1 MRGKITKVL
10 FTAEQIELR
19 IKEMAAQISADYAGG
34 EVFGIC
40 LLKGSLIFTSDL
52 IRALTVPVRV
62 DTMRVSSYS
71 GGTVSTGSVKILT
84 DLDADI
90 TGKDVLVI
98 EDIVDTGRTLRR
110 TLDVLSVR
118 HPKSLK
124 VCSLLDKPCRRVTPI
139 DISYTGF
146 AIDDLFVVGYGLD
159 YDEYYRDLPY
169 IGELDPGQ
177 SN

>member
-1 MRGKITKVL
+1 MRGKVTRSL
-10 FTAEQIELR
+10 FSAEQIQKR
-19 IKEMAAQISADYAGG
+19 VKEMGEEISRDYEGG
-34 EVFGIC
+34 EIFAIC
-40 LLKGSLIFTSDL
+40 LLKGSILFTSDL
-52 IRALTVPVRV
+52 IRHLNVPVV
-62 DTMRVSSYS
+62 LDTMRVSSY
-71 GGTVSTGSVKILT
+71 GGGLVSKGSVKILS

-124 VCSLLDKPCRRVTPI
+124 VCSLLDKPSRRVTPI
-139 DISYTGF
+139 DIAYLGF
-146 AIDDLFVVGYGLD
+146 TIEDLFVVGYGLD

-169 IGELDPGQ
+169 IGLLDPDAG
-177 SN
+177 